1 MENYLTTTF
10 ITRPENDGTAIT
22 VLPANEVVPLEE
34 KNHFVA
40 GFTAFVNK
48 DSEDKNM
55 ITVQYRRKHTGH
67 ESGSNID
74 TTSGTL
80 PRFVMKFIQA
90 QVEKSLTWRN
100 IKHMLRLDKDV
111 LENILDSENYDQLPQ
126 SVRIDYHHVYYVMKI
141 HLRRQS
147 QHHPSM
153 ADSLIK
159 WGTKIQNERGY
170 FTSKNLDRYEEGMF
184 FSAFMSQW
192 QLKLLKE
199 NGDLVCLDST
209 HKTCVDGTNHDCYL
223 YTLVARCRIT
233 GKGKPLTWMITNSQ
247 AQYPILYWLQ
257 WLKDEHGYV
266 PSRVMI
272 DDSNTEIA
280 AINKAYN
287 TVNDDVSSG
296 TYTDNKNILT
306 KLTAKP
312 STPSKTL
319 KETREMRETALS
331 LMMNMMRAETP
342 VDFDLEHE
350 KFETWCI
357 DVDEEWD
364 GPELYQ
370 YFEREFLRRR
380 EKWSQALTTCKK
392 KYHHHVNTNN
402 YIETWHRQLKDVYL
416 ASLRRQRVD
425 VLVYILWGLVLPDLM
440 QDHLC
445 TVPKFRLRTMNK
457 AERRRLAHVNELN
470 EEEAAARI
478 VSQEGNTIKVLSFT
492 DENITYDILIDADND
507 FIVSCTCPD
516 NQTNDSQY
524 KHMYLVCID
533 TRT

>member
-10 ITRPENDGTAIT
+10 ITRPENDGTPITLTIPRLEYRDWIKDQEAIYNCRFYNKT
-22 VLPANEVVPLEE
+22 KSDGGRRLKNNEYLEHGYIHPPPGQKRGRGNE
-34 KNHFVA
+34 SFIFNEA
-40 GFTAFVNK
+40 GFTAFVNN
-48 DSEDKNM
+48 DSVDKNM
-55 ITVQYRRKHTGH
+55 IMVQYRRKHTGH
-67 ESGSNID
+67 EPGSNID
-74 TTSGTL
+74 TTSGAL
-80 PRFVMKFIQA
+80 PRFVMEFIQA

-111 LENILDSENYDQLPQ
+111 LENILDSEDYDQLPQ

-147 QHHPSM
+147 QLHPSM
-153 ADSLIK
+153 ANSLMK
-159 WGTKIQNERGY
+159 WGTKIQHKRGY
-170 FTSKNLDRYEEGMF
+170 FASKNLDRYEEGMF
-184 FSAFMSQW
+184 FFAFMSQW

-199 NGDLVCLDST
+199 NGDLVSLDST

-272 DDSNTEIA
+272 DDSDTEIA

-296 TYTDNKNILT
+296 TYTDNVKILICHWHVLRAWKKNILT

-319 KETREMRETALS
+319 KEKREMREVALS

-364 GPELYQ
+364 GPEL
-370 YFEREFLRRR
+370 R
-380 EKWSQALTTCKK
+380 ALS
-392 KYHHHVNTNN
+392 
-402 YIETWHRQLKDVYL
+402 I
-416 ASLRRQRVD
+416 
-425 VLVYILWGLVLPDLM
+425 
-440 QDHLC
+440 
-445 TVPKFRLRTMNK
+445 F
-457 AERRRLAHVNELN
+457 
-470 EEEAAARI
+470 
-478 VSQEGNTIKVLSFT
+478 
-492 DENITYDILIDADND
+492 
-507 FIVSCTCPD
+507 
-516 NQTNDSQY
+516 
-524 KHMYLVCID
+524 
-533 TRT
+533 